1 MSWLSFN
8 IEYCKA
14 MKEYYLVL
22 GVKIGFKGPLVN
34 HLTPL
39 TI

>member
-1 MSWLSFN
+1 MSWLSFD
-8 IEYCKA
+8 IEHRKA

-34 HLTPL
+34 HRAPPTM
-39 TI
+39 